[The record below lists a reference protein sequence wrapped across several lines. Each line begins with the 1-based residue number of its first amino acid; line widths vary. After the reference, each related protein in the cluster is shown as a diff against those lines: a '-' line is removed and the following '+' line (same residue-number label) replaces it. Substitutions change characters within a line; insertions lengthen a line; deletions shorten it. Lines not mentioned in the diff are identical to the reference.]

1 MGTRV
6 DDSHTNVTRWVWL
19 WDTLLLD
26 YGLAIY
32 TEWNDIIGITNMHG
46 S

>member
-1 MGTRV
+1 MTLTLKAYIATRV

-26 YGLAIY
+26 YIMHGLAIY
-32 TEWNDIIGITNMHG
+32 
-46 S
+46 